1 VIVPAQ
7 GFQGLHVLTLESR
20 RAVEISRLIESYQG
34 KPFSAPAV
42 REIPL
47 TENAPSLRF
56 ARELIAG
63 GVDMVIFLTGVGA
76 KALRNVIEGAQLV
89 DPFLAALRRV
99 KVVAR
104 GPKPL
109 AVLRE
114 WNVTVLFTAPEP
126 STWREVLRG
135 LDDLRGGIHAQ
146 HIVVQE
152 YGASN
157 QEFLSALRERGARVD
172 AVAVYQWALPLDTEP
187 LRNAVNALLERK
199 LDVALF
205 TTGVQVAHLFEIAR
219 ASGHEERLRE
229 ALSQVVVASIGPS
242 TSEALRSFGIPVDLE
257 PSHPKMG
264 VLVKEAAESAA
275 SLLSAKRPD

>member
-1 VIVPAQ
+1 MPAQ

-20 RAVEISRLIESYQG
+20 RAAEISRLIETYQG
-34 KPFSAPAV
+34 KPLSAPAV

-47 TENAPSLRF
+47 TENEPSLRF

-63 GVDMVIFLTGVGA
+63 NVDMVIFLTGVGA
-76 KALRNVIEGAQLV
+76 KALRDVIEGAQLA

-114 WNVTVLFTAPEP
+114 WNVAVLFTAPEP
-126 STWREVLRG
+126 CTWREVLRG
-135 LDDLRGGIHAQ
+135 LDDLPGGIHAQ
-146 HIVVQE
+146 RVVVQE

-157 QEFLSALRERGARVD
+157 PEFLSALRERGARVE

-187 LRNAVNALLERK
+187 LR
-199 LDVALF
+199 
-205 TTGVQVAHLFEIAR
+205 T
-219 ASGHEERLRE
+219 
-229 ALSQVVVASIGPS
+229 PS
-242 TSEALRSFGIPVDLE
+242 TRCSSGNSMLPYSRPAYRLPTFSKLPGSRGRKKDF
-257 PSHPKMG
+257 
-264 VLVKEAAESAA
+264 
-275 SLLSAKRPD
+275 AKHFRRWSSPR